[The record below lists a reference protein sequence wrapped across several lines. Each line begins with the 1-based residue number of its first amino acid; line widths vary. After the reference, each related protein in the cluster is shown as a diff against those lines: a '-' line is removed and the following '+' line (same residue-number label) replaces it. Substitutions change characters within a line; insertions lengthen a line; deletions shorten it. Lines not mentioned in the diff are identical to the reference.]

1 MDVSFVE
8 HKPFFNQTHLQGE
21 SEKEDG
27 KFWETTP
34 VLPNSFFPIETESV
48 FSGTEINNREFV
60 FQKETESENI
70 E

>member
-21 SEKEDG
+21 SEKDG
-27 KFWETTP
+27 KFWKTTP
-34 VLPNSFFPIETESV
+34 ILPNSFFPIETEPV
-48 FSGTEINNREFV
+48 FSGTEINNKEFV